1 MKPLSVGDLA
11 LVWKPAFCCGYRGD
25 IGKHFIVLEI
35 ASDEYGPT
43 TCNQCGYSSNTT
55 DALEVDDTWH
65 DIRTLKR
72 IPPLSELDEI
82 KEPEEVFA

>member
-11 LVWKPAFCCGYRGD
+11 LVYKPAPCCGYSGD
-25 IGKHFIVLEI
+25 VGRHFIVQAI
-35 ASDEYGPT
+35 AGDEYGDS
-43 TCNQCGYSSNTT
+43 TCDQCGETYAST

-82 KEPEEVFA
+82 KEPEEVMA